1 MKCSFMLHFLLI
13 FLFTVVVYAQDNLQL
28 TIKSENFNST
38 GIPTEALLYDQR
50 TPAGTNGSPSQ
61 FFGDFGGAGESADDF
76 VVPAG
81 LVWTIDS
88 VFVVGSF
95 NAGNGANFQS
105 VSVKFYSNNSNLPGS
120 IVDQRLGIVPLAPGP
135 QYGVALNPPVVLPE
149 GTYWLNFMVNMNY
162 NPGASQFFWSQT
174 SGAQIGSFRAFRD
187 STNLF
192 GTGQFANWQ
201 TAQGSGIGGG
211 VEPDLRFALFGTSGV
226 IPVELT
232 SFSASSVG
240 TDVHL
245 NWVTASEVNN
255 HGFEIQRNS
264 GSGFATVAFVQGNGT
279 TTEVKNYSFI
289 DKNLTAGNYSY
300 RLKQLDYNGMYEYS
314 SNVEVDVTGL
324 TDFVLI
330 QNYPNPFNPTTMIS
344 FNLVVDSKVT
354 LKIYNLLG
362 QEVSTLLNQNLTA
375 GLHEVNFD
383 ATGLNSG
390 IYFYQLE
397 ALGIDGKTFSSV
409 KKMILSK

>member
-1 MKCSFMLHFLLI
+1 MKKCTISLFFWFLL
-13 FLFTVVVYAQDNLQL
+13 FSFTGFAQEIGLSPNSGS
-28 TIKSENFNST
+28 TSE
-38 GIPTEALLYDQR
+38 
-50 TPAGTNGSPSQ
+50 
-61 FFGDFGGAGESADDF
+61 
-76 VVPAG
+76 
-81 LVWTIDS
+81 
-88 VFVVGSF
+88 
-95 NAGNGANFQS
+95 
-105 VSVKFYSNNSNLPGS
+105 
-120 IVDQRLGIVPLAPGP
+120 
-135 QYGVALNPPVVLPE
+135 PPVDLVE
-149 GTYWLNFMVNMNY
+149 VEVHYDGVN
-162 NPGASQFFWSQT
+162 
-174 SGAQIGSFRAFRD
+174 
-187 STNLF
+187 
-192 GTGQFANWQ
+192 
-201 TAQGSGIGGG
+201 
-211 VEPDLRFALFGTSGV
+211 TSGV
-226 IPVELT
+226 GAADANFIIAARFTTTELGTYVGKAITKVRVYVRDATVGNTGTLKIYSAGTDNTPGPEIYSATVSLIANSWNVLNLSPFVIVPNADLWVGLQATAGASGVQFWGGVDAGPNHPRGQFIYFNNAWATLVSLNPALTYNWNIRAVVDTEIPVELT
-232 SFSASSVG
+232 SFTASSVG

-330 QNYPNPFNPTTMIS
+330 QNYPNPFNPSTMIS
-344 FNLVVDSKVT
+344 FNLVVDSKVS

-375 GLHEVNFD
+375 GLHEINFD

-397 ALGIDGKTFSSV
+397 ALGVDGKSFSSV